1 MNSPAAFWGI
11 RAGSIIL
18 GLAFCFGIHLL
29 QGVMDAFSYRILV
42 LCGLY
47 VTLTVSLNLI
57 NGITGQFSLGHAA
70 FYQVGAYGAG
80 FLTVSFYNQSNV
92 DTIPWLLLMLVAG
105 GLMAALAGLLVG
117 LPSLR
122 LKGDYLAIVTLGFGE
137 IIRIAVINT
146 KEVGQA
152 YGMNVT
158 PGIKAPWLVW
168 LLALCCIA
176 VCRNLLKNAHG
187 LPFLGVREDE
197 VASGAMGVNNTNV
210 KVAAFIIGAAFAGA
224 AGCLLAHQEGF
235 VTPDLFKMET
245 SIMVL
250 TMVVLGGSGSITG
263 SVIAAIFLTILP
275 EWLRNLKDGSGQ
287 PYQVHLGAI
296 IGVILALGAFV
307 VLCRWVKDKSHS
319 EGLKKAGYYS
329 GVVFGCIALAV
340 ITGLILGNVPI
351 LGGTSFGVG
360 ELRMSIFAIILIV
373 VMLIRPEG
381 VLGHHEFSWSL
392 FKKKPQEAAA

>member
-1 MNSPAAFWGI
+1 MKNPASFWGI

-80 FLTVSFYNQSNV
+80 FLSVSFYQQSNL
-92 DTIPWLLLMLVAG
+92 DTLPWLLLMLVAG
-105 GLMAALAGLLVG
+105 GLMAALAGLIVG

-275 EWLRNLKDGSGQ
+275 EWLRNLKDASGQ

-296 IGVILALGAFV
+296 IGVVLALASFV
-307 VLCRWVKDKSHS
+307 FLCRWVKDKSHAV
-319 EGLKKAGYYS
+319 GMKKAGSYA
-329 GVVFGCIALAV
+329 GVSVGCIALAV
-340 ITGLILGNVPI
+340 ITGLILGFVPV

>member
-1 MNSPAAFWGI
+1 MKSPAGFWGV
-11 RAGSIIL
+11 RLASIIL
-18 GLAFCFGIHLL
+18 GVAFCFGINAL
-29 QGVMDAFSYRILV
+29 QGVLDDFTFRVIV

-80 FLTVSFYNQSNV
+80 FLTVTFFKQSNL
-92 DTIPWLLLMLVAG
+92 DNIPWLILMIVAG
-105 GLMAALAGLLVG
+105 AILAALTGLIVG

-146 KEVGQA
+146 KELGQA
-152 YGMNVT
+152 YGMNVN
-158 PGIKAPWLVW
+158 PRIQAPWLVW
-168 LLALCCIA
+168 MLALVCIA

-197 VASGAMGVNNTNV
+197 VASGAMGVNSTNV

-224 AGCLLAHQEGF
+224 AGCLLAHYEGF

-245 SIMVL
+245 SIMIL

-275 EWLRNLKDGSGQ
+275 EWLRNLKDASGQ
-287 PYQVHLGAI
+287 PVQVHLGAI
-296 IGVILALGAFV
+296 IGVIAALIGFV
-307 VLCRWVKDKSHS
+307 ILCRVIKERSHAA
-319 EGLKKAGYYS
+319 GLQRAGQYAGAAVACVLS
-329 GVVFGCIALAV
+329 AVVIGYAMGIV
-340 ITGLILGNVPI
+340 PVLGK
-351 LGGTSFGVG
+351 TFFGVA

-381 VLGHHEFSWSL
+381 VLGHHEFSWGIFGRKAKES
-392 FKKKPQEAAA
+392 AA

>member
-1 MNSPAAFWGI
+1 MKSPAAFWGM
-11 RAGSIIL
+11 RFGSILL
-18 GLAFCFGIHLL
+18 GLAFCYGIHLL
-29 QGVMDAFSYRILV
+29 GGVMDAFSYRILV

-80 FLTVSFYNQSNV
+80 YLTVSFYNQSNL

-275 EWLRNLKDGSGQ
+275 EWLRNLKDASGQ

-296 IGVILALGAFV
+296 IGVVVALAAFV
-307 VLCRWVKDKSHS
+307 ILCRWVKDKSHT
-319 EGLKKAGYYS
+319 EGMKKIGFYS
-329 GVVFGCIALAV
+329 GVVAGSAALA
-340 ITGLILGNVPI
+340 IIIGLILGNIPI

-381 VLGHHEFSWSL
+381 VLGHHEFAWSL
-392 FKKKPQEAAA
+392 FKKKPQGATA